1 MMTPWFAA
9 GAGIV
14 IAAAMAVDSQA
25 ALTYAPSGPGVRCSV
40 SGCVSPAPGHLPDLA
55 TAHPGVALKTPGA
68 EPAGTEAAS
77 SGPRPG
83 AQAGY
88 QLGYQIIRR
97 WQSGFV
103 AMITMPPDLKRG
115 TWNLQ
120 FGYPSARVE
129 RVWGALWQ
137 PWRNGDGGTALG
149 PWQWRGADGPNGP
162 DARQLKVAATGR
174 PTIPSRCRLDG
185 ISCGYG

>member
-25 ALTYAPSGPGVRCSV
+25 ALTYAPSGPGVRCPV
-40 SGCVSPAPGHLPDLA
+40 SGCASPAPGHLPDLA
-55 TAHPGVALKTPGA
+55 TARPGVALKTPGA

-83 AQAGY
+83 AQASY

-103 AMITMPPDLKRG
+103 AMITMPPDLRRG

-120 FGYPSARVE
+120 FGYSSARVD

-149 PWQWRGADGPNGP
+149 PWQWRGANGPNGP

-174 PTIPSRCRLDG
+174 PTAPSRCRLDG